1 LTEDRAGRSLST
13 PALATKVTDMRRPIR
28 LKIFGITLVLLA
40 LMVAVTWLSVLNSRQ
55 LNNQVRALS
64 DYYLPLQQQVAS
76 VEILIRQQMVHM
88 ERVLLGMES
97 AHPDQDFLAGES
109 SGFDD
114 RGVNA
119 DQIVDSSLR
128 MLGEAE
134 KDPSIDLDRVTLAV
148 LGRQLPAIQTAR
160 QRFHATFRMFQIE
173 AEEGNRRSEKL
184 VREALLREKDSLDG
198 EIGKTIDLLNK
209 LTADTAARAKAEE
222 AAAVRLNWI
231 ITAIATTL
239 GLIFAWLVTRS
250 LVEPIRRLLGGTQAV
265 EEGDLGVEIL
275 VHTRDELAT
284 LADSFNHMVVGLRE
298 KEVIKATFGQ
308 YVDPR
313 IVRGLLDKR
322 LPTEGGERHV
332 MSVFFSDL
340 AGFTRM
346 CEGLTPDAA
355 VRFLNR
361 YFALMSEVIQARQG
375 IIDKYIGDSVMAFWG
390 QPFTD
395 ESSHAALCCEA
406 ALDQRDKLEEFR
418 ADMPNLLGIRHG
430 LPSVDARMGIATG
443 EVLVGNIGSATA
455 RGYTVIG
462 DTVNLASRLEQANKF
477 YRSHILVSEQTRNLA
492 GDTFLFREVDSL
504 RVMGRTETERIFE
517 LLGRAGEGG
526 EGLATFFE
534 AGLACYRKRDW
545 DGAERAFK
553 ECLNLLPEDGPSQVF
568 LERIQAFR
576 ESPPPDDWDGVW
588 VARGK

>member
-1 LTEDRAGRSLST
+1 
-13 PALATKVTDMRRPIR
+13 MRRPIR

-55 LNNQVRALS
+55 LNSQVRALA

-88 ERVLLGMES
+88 ERVLLGME
-97 AHPDQDFLAGES
+97 AARPDAEFLAKES
-109 SGFDD
+109 RGFDD

-128 MLGEAE
+128 LLGEAE
-134 KDPSIDLDRVTLAV
+134 ADRSIELDQATLAV
-148 LGRQLPAIQTAR
+148 LKQQLPQVQTRR
-160 QRFHATFRMFQIE
+160 QDFHRTFRLFQIE
-173 AEEGNRRSEKL
+173 AEEGNRRSERL

-209 LTADTAARAKAEE
+209 LTADTATRAKAEE
-222 AAAVRLNWI
+222 AAAVKLNWI

-239 GLIFAWLVTRS
+239 GLIFAWLVSRS

-265 EEGDLGVEIL
+265 EQGDLQVEIL
-275 VHTRDELAT
+275 VQTRDELAT
-284 LADSFNHMVVGLRE
+284 LADSFNHMVLGLRE
-298 KEVIKATFGQ
+298 KERIKATFGQ

-322 LPTEGGERHV
+322 LPAEGGERHV

-361 YFALMSEVIQARQG
+361 YFALMAEVIRARQG

-395 ESSHAALCCEA
+395 AESHAALCCEA
-406 ALDQRDKLEEFR
+406 ALDQRARLDEFR
-418 ADMPNLLGIRHG
+418 ADLPNLLGVRQG
-430 LPSVDARMGIATG
+430 LPEVEARMGIASG
-443 EVLVGNIGSATA
+443 EVLVGNIGSETA

-477 YRSHILVSEQTRNLA
+477 YRSRILVSEATRNLA
-492 GDTFLFREVDSL
+492 GGAFVFREIDSL
-504 RVMGRTETERIFE
+504 RVMGRVEPERVYE
-517 LLGRAGEGG
+517 LLGRPGEGR
-526 EGLATFFE
+526 EDLAAAFANGLS
-534 AGLACYRKRDW
+534 CYRKQDW
-545 DGAERAFK
+545 DAAEAAFN
-553 ECLNLLPEDGPSQVF
+553 ECLKLAPDDGPSRAF
-568 LERIQAFR
+568 LERIRAFR
-576 ESPPPDDWDGVW
+576 ENPPPAGWDGVW
-588 VARGK
+588 VAVGK